1 MREFLLVLKALAN
14 PARARIVKLLEEGE
28 LCVCDIIAVIGLK
41 QSTISKHLNILKNA
55 GLVDDRKEGT
65 WAYYMLSKDK
75 INEYNLFMNSMM
87 KKCLNDEDVIQKDKQ
102 KMNLFN
108 CCKKKVQ

>member
-14 PARARIVKLLEEGE
+14 PARVRIIKLLEEGE
-28 LCVCDIIAVIGLK
+28 LCVCDVIEVIGLK

-65 WAYYMLSKDK
+65 WSYYRLSKSR
-75 INEYNLFMNSMM
+75 INEYNLFMNNMM
-87 KKCLNDEDVIQKDKQ
+87 KKCLNDEESVKKDKE
-102 KMNLFN
+102 KMMK
-108 CCKKKVQ
+108 CCFCRKKE